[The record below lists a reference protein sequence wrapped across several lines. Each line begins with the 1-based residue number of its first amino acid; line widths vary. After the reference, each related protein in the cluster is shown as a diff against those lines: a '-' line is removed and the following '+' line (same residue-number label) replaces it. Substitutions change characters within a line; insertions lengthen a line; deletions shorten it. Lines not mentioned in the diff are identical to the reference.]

1 MTGGI
6 DVTKKKKILI
16 YGQLQKKKMKK
27 KIQGQKNHIEGKLK
41 LIKLITNDIN
51 VEW

>member
-1 MTGGI
+1 VTGGI
-6 DVTKKKKILI
+6 DVIKKKNPNIWTTSEKENE
-16 YGQLQKKKMKK
+16 K

>member
-1 MTGGI
+1 M
-6 DVTKKKKILI
+6 DNFKKKKW
-16 YGQLQKKKMKK
+16 KK

>member
-1 MTGGI
+1 
-6 DVTKKKKILI
+6 
-16 YGQLQKKKMKK
+16 MKK

>member
-1 MTGGI
+1 
-6 DVTKKKKILI
+6 
-16 YGQLQKKKMKK
+16 MKK

-51 VEW
+51 VE